1 MSSPRAVFAKSL
13 RKPAMRGTDLD
24 EYVKV
29 ALLQN
34 CDEWL
39 SALKVAHRQT
49 EKAGLCA
56 ADYVRFI
63 DPF

>member
-1 MSSPRAVFAKSL
+1 MSSPRAVHKVSSQTGDA
-13 RKPAMRGTDLD
+13 RRTDLD